1 MKEGGSVSVQTLL
14 IIAGVSI
21 IGLVVLLSLQDSV
34 TRVAKYEDRVAVR
47 QEVLSAL
54 TEVLRA
60 MEEDETPEGDSF
72 HDQCFTTVQEISYA
86 FRVEIRDLSSRIN
99 PNWVRKQLFQ
109 RTSMGSLLRNGIS
122 ADALQQFREDHGFS
136 PNIDNFYAEF
146 FKDVA
151 FHRYLTGYS
160 FANINTS
167 DEFALR
173 KLYARLT
180 GDTAAAEVFHT
191 RVQNLL
197 QSRELLTEE
206 ELPTFLSPYPEELLP
221 VMTTLPQWNVNFLDP
236 FLLEAILSYPAFGI
250 PSPSDKAAS
259 LVVERDGSEIT
270 PVRLVELCGVDPS
283 HPLFS
288 YLGTQTFFWEVQGVN
303 AEGEQVFSA
312 ILARDLLYRERKI
325 FRLVEIVWPD

>member
-1 MKEGGSVSVQTLL
+1 MKEGGNVSIQTLL

-34 TRVAKYEDRVAVR
+34 TRVSKYEDRTAAR
-47 QEVLSAL
+47 QEILSTL
-54 TEVLRA
+54 TEVLRS
-60 MEEDETPEGDSF
+60 MEEDETPEADSL
-72 HDQCFTTVQEISYA
+72 HDKWFGAVRESES
-86 FRVEIRDLSSRIN
+86 FRLEIRDLSSKIN

-109 RTSMGSLLRNGIS
+109 RTSLGSLLEEGRS
-122 ADALQQFREDHGFS
+122 ADELQQFREDHGFS
-136 PNIDNFYAEF
+136 LNIEVFYAEF

-151 FHRYLTGYS
+151 FQRYLTGYS
-160 FANINTS
+160 YPNINTS

-180 GDTAAAEVFHT
+180 GDTAAAEVFHA

-206 ELPTFLSPYPEELLP
+206 ELPVFLSPYAEQLLP

-259 LVVERDGSEIT
+259 LVVEREGSEIT
-270 PVRLVELCGVDPS
+270 PVRLAQVCGVDSS
-283 HPLFS
+283 HPLLS
-288 YLGTQTFFWEVQGVN
+288 YLGTQTFFWEVKGVN
-303 AEGEQVFSA
+303 GEGEELFSA

-325 FRLVEIVWPD
+325 FRLEEIVWAD